1 MFLGRAFSVVATLP
15 PKGAQK
21 GFLVG
26 QKEPRSCICK
36 AQTQMVYVTRQT
48 GISAIKISWRW
59 GWLKKK
65 DLKRLLG
72 KRGCDGCFM
81 DVDADVHV
89 SVSVS
94 VCVSVCVCVCVS
106 VCVCVCVSLLG
117 LYIRV
122 SKFI

>member
-1 MFLGRAFSVVATLP
+1 MIGGMFLGRAFSVVATLP

-36 AQTQMVYVTRQT
+36 AQTQIVYVTRQT
-48 GISAIKISWRW
+48 GISAIKIAWRW

-65 DLKRLLG
+65 DLKKLLG

-94 VCVSVCVCVCVS
+94 VCVSVCVCV
-106 VCVCVCVSLLG
+106 
-117 LYIRV
+117 
-122 SKFI
+122 